1 MNGQQ
6 GRQHAAKKHN
16 LSGCQVSLFGC
27 QVDHQGLFH
36 PGNKPY
42 LNSLPPPQF
51 DQPSWGKARFT
62 FTPGR

>member
-1 MNGQQ
+1 MTGQR
-6 GRQHAAKKHN
+6 GRQRTATKHG
-16 LSGCQVSLFGC
+16 LSGC